1 MKITVTGASGFLG
14 RHLVEELKAAA
25 HEVHVLGRN
34 RWNTLSGQEPP
45 PESLEHLDAIVH
57 LAGEPVAQRWTAEV
71 KKRIRTSRVDG
82 TRHLVNA
89 LSTLSRRPKVL
100 VSASAIGIYGDR
112 GDEVLSE
119 QSGSGVGFLAQVTE
133 DWESAARLAEALGIR
148 VVMLRFGMVL
158 GQDGGALA
166 KMLPIFRWGLGGKL
180 GTGRQWMSW
189 IHVADVT
196 ALMRH
201 ALATDALHGPI
212 NATAPN
218 PVTNAEFTRTLA
230 LALHR
235 PGIFPVPAFALKLA
249 YGEMASVI
257 LASQRVLPVAAESA
271 DFHFKYPGL
280 AGALAACVSL

>member
-1 MKITVTGASGFLG
+1 MTITVTGASGFLG
-14 RHLVEELKAAA
+14 RHLVEELKAEA
-25 HEVHVLGRN
+25 HDVQVLGRD
-34 RWNTLSGQEPP
+34 RWDTLSGQEPP
-45 PESLEHLDAIVH
+45 PESLERADAIVH

-82 TRHLVNA
+82 TRHLVNG

-100 VSASAIGIYGDR
+100 ISASAIGIYGDR
-112 GDEVLSE
+112 GDEVLTE
-119 QSGSGVGFLAQVTE
+119 QSGSGIGLLAQVTE

-180 GTGRQWMSW
+180 GNGRQWMSW

-196 ALMRH
+196 ALIRH
-201 ALATDALHGPI
+201 AIATDALRGPI
-212 NATAPN
+212 NATAPT
-218 PVTNAEFTRTLA
+218 PVTNAEFTQTLA
-230 LALHR
+230 GALHR

-249 YGEMASVI
+249 YGQMASVI
-257 LASQRVLPVAAESA
+257 LASQRVMPVAAESTG
-271 DFHFKYPGL
+271 FRFRYPNL
-280 AGALAACVSL
+280 AGALADCVR